1 VEGALRS
8 RDFRLLVVAS
18 GLSSLGDELALIALT
33 LKVASTYS
41 GLAVAALLL
50 AGLLPLVL
58 FAPSAGVIVDNF
70 ETTRT
75 LAVATAFQAVV
86 ALGLAFASGLP
97 VLLMLA
103 FLLGTGL
110 AVANPSLYTLVPAV
124 VGDEHATAGNAY
136 LETARYGGMI
146 LGPVLAGTITAI
158 AGSGAAMLVDSG
170 TFVLIALAALALT
183 VRRRPDNVA
192 EEGTKG
198 EARAGLGVIRRDAL
212 LAVAFTVFAAVIL
225 FAAMD
230 NVAEV
235 FFAQQNLMAGAWGY
249 GLLASAWLG
258 GLVIGAALIARRL
271 PDRRLVPALLGA
283 SVVLGVAVGAAA
295 AIAVLIPALILFA
308 VGGAANGVQS
318 VSMRSLIVHRV
329 EDRYRGRVFAAYGG
343 LANGM
348 QLVATAMAGGLLT
361 VLSGRTVLM
370 IGGIGCAAAGLLGV
384 LWYRLLPAE
393 IRETPE
399 REPPGRHMH
408 VTVPDSGPVM
418 RLPDAPPPVD
428 ATSDQLNVAG
438 RSS

>member
-1 VEGALRS
+1 MEGAFRG

-33 LKVASTYS
+33 LKVAATHS

-75 LAVATAFQAVV
+75 LAVATAFQAAV

-97 VLLMLA
+97 ILLLLA

-110 AVANPSLYTLVPAV
+110 AVASPALYTLVPAV

-146 LGPVLAGTITAI
+146 LGPVLAGTITAGV
-158 AGSGAAMLVDSG
+158 GSGAALLVDAG

-183 VRRRPDNVA
+183 VRRRPQEATEDGVK
-192 EEGTKG
+192 E

-212 LAVAFTVFAAVIL
+212 LAMAFTVFTAVIL

-235 FFAQQNLMAGAWGY
+235 FFAQDNLMAGAWGY
-249 GLLASAWLG
+249 GLLASAWLA
-258 GLVIGAALIARRL
+258 GLMIGAALIARKL
-271 PDRRLVPALLGA
+271 PNRRLVPALLGA
-283 SVVLGVAVGAAA
+283 SVVLGLAVGGAA
-295 AIAVLIPALILFA
+295 AIALLIPALILFA

-348 QLVATAMAGGLLT
+348 QLAATAIAGGLLV
-361 VLSGRTVLM
+361 VLSGRAVLM
-370 IGGIGCAAAGLLGV
+370 IGGIGCAAAGVLGV
-384 LWYRLLPAE
+384 LWYRLLPVE
-393 IRETPE
+393 VREMPDAAPEPPE
-399 REPPGRHMH
+399 RH
-408 VTVPDSGPVM
+408 VHVSVPESGSVM

-428 ATSDQLNVAG
+428 AISE
-438 RSS
+438 R

>member
-1 VEGALRS
+1 MEGALRS
-8 RDFRLLVVAS
+8 RDFRLLVAAS

-33 LKVASTYS
+33 LKVAASHS

-58 FAPSAGVIVDNF
+58 FAPAAGVIVDNY

-75 LAVATAFQAVV
+75 LAVASAFQAVA
-86 ALGLAFASGLP
+86 ALGLVFATDLP
-97 VLLMLA
+97 VILMLA

-110 AVANPSLYTLVPAV
+110 AVANPALYTLVPAV
-124 VGDEHATAGNAY
+124 VGDQHATAGNAY

-146 LGPVLAGTITAI
+146 LGPLLAGTITASV
-158 AGSGAAMLVDSG
+158 GSGAALLADAG

-183 VRRRPDNVA
+183 VRRRPDSAA

-212 LAVAFTVFAAVIL
+212 LVMAFTVFAAVIL

-235 FFAQQNLMAGAWGY
+235 FFAQENLMTGAWGY

-283 SVVLGVAVGAAA
+283 SIVLGVAVGAAA
-295 AIAVLIPALILFA
+295 AIAVLIPALVLFA

-343 LANGM
+343 VANGM
-348 QLVATAMAGGLLT
+348 QLVATAMAGGLLV
-361 VLSGRTVLM
+361 VLSGRAVLM
-370 IGGIGCAAAGLLGV
+370 IGGVGCAAAGLLGV

-393 IRETPE
+393 VREAPDVE
-399 REPPGRHMH
+399 SEPPGRHMR
-408 VTVPDSGPVM
+408 VAVPESDPVM
-418 RLPDAPPPVD
+418 RLPDAPPVD
-428 ATSDQLNVAG
+428 ATSD
-438 RSS
+438 R